1 MDEHRQNL
9 GSLCRICTK
18 KLGRVSYSIQ
28 EKAGLVE
35 ECFHISV
42 SSDNPD
48 IHPGR
53 FCNSCKLTMRRM
65 TNARA
70 KGVVYR
76 TSLELHSTWED
87 HQEEG
92 CSTCGMV
99 AGRKTG
105 GRPKKRP
112 NIIGCP
118 SDLTAHIRSI
128 AGPKHRCSTP
138 LTPERFFPLSPHVPQ
153 YRGVH

>member
-28 EKAGLVE
+28 QKAALVE

-65 TNARA
+65 TNAHA
-70 KGVVYR
+70 KGAVYR

-99 AGRKTG
+99 AGRKIG
-105 GRPKKRP
+105 GRPKKKAAKHFTMSGCGHP
-112 NIIGCP
+112 DYTPQNKKITIAFHLTVKIDIIIL
-118 SDLTAHIRSI
+118 SKTW
-128 AGPKHRCSTP
+128 CS
-138 LTPERFFPLSPHVPQ
+138 E
-153 YRGVH
+153 